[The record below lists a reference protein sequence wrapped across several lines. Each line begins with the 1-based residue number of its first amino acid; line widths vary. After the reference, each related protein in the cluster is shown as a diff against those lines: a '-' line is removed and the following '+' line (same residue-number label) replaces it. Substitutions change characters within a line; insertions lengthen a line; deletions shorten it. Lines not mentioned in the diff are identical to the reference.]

1 VDDDT
6 DVRAGLSTLFESVG
20 LSVITF
26 GSAIDFLKYERPEKT
41 SCLVLDVRLSGTS
54 GLDLQAELAKGGGNI
69 PIIFMTGYGDIP
81 MSVKAIKSGAVEFLT
96 KPVREQDLL
105 DAVHLALDL
114 DRGKRELDSKAR
126 DLHMRFQTLSGREQQ
141 VMRLVCSG
149 LMNKQT
155 AAEIGVSEVTVK
167 VHRHHIMKKLGA
179 RSLAELVRM
188 AERLGPDD
196 PAPIRHVH

>member
-1 VDDDT
+1 
-6 DVRAGLSTLFESVG
+6 
-20 LSVITF
+20 
-26 GSAIDFLKYERPEKT
+26 
-41 SCLVLDVRLSGTS
+41 
-54 GLDLQAELAKGGGNI
+54 
-69 PIIFMTGYGDIP
+69 
-81 MSVKAIKSGAVEFLT
+81 MSVKAIKSGAIEFLT

-155 AAEIGVSEVTVK
+155 AAELGVSEVTVK

-188 AERLGPDD
+188 AERLGPDH
-196 PAPIRHVH
+196 PARIRRVY